1 MSFAGVYLGVA
12 ICTPTANL
20 REAPNLARR
29 PQGRAGKVA
38 LNDLAKRGIV
48 QRGERKGIYALLGP
62 QYGCRMTI
70 VKNVLDQKGH
80 DVHFIHPNASVFDA
94 LKMMAENNIGSL
106 IVLKDGKLVGVI
118 TERHYARE
126 IVLKGRTSPG
136 TLVRD
141 VMSTKVIYARP
152 DQSVEECMA
161 VMTARAVRH
170 LPVLERG
177 RLVGIV
183 SIGDM
188 VKSVISDQK
197 FIIEQLEHFIHGD
210 R

>member
-1 MSFAGVYLGVA
+1 
-12 ICTPTANL
+12 
-20 REAPNLARR
+20 
-29 PQGRAGKVA
+29 
-38 LNDLAKRGIV
+38 
-48 QRGERKGIYALLGP
+48 
-62 QYGCRMTI
+62 MTT
-70 VKNVLDQKGH
+70 VKHVLDQKGH
-80 DVHFIHPNASVFDA
+80 HVHFIHPDASVFDA

-106 IVLKDGKLVGVI
+106 VVLEDGKLVGVI

-141 VMSTKVIYARP
+141 IMSTKVIYARP

-161 VMTARAVRH
+161 VMTAKAVRH
-170 LPVLERG
+170 LPVLEGG

-188 VKSVISDQK
+188 VKSVIDDQK